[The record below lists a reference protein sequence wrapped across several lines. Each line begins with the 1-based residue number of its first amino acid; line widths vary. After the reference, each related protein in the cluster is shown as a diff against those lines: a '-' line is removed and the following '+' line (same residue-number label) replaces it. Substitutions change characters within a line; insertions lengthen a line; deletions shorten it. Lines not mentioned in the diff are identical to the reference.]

1 MAKKTIVRF
10 PDGRRFEV
18 TQIPDGRWKVQ
29 NLADKRG
36 WSLYETRRDAIEHA
50 EDMGGRVE

>member
-1 MAKKTIVRF
+1 MAKTIIRF

-29 NLADKRG
+29 NLDDKRG
-36 WSLYETRRDAIEHA
+36 WSLYKTRRAAISSA
-50 EDMGGRVE
+50 KSMGGWVE

>member
-1 MAKKTIVRF
+1 MAKKTIIRF

-29 NLADKRG
+29 NLDDKRG
-36 WSLYETRRDAIEHA
+36 WSLYKTRRAAISSA
-50 EDMGGRVE
+50 KSMGGWVE

>member
-18 TQIPDGRWKVQ
+18 TQTPDGRWKVQ
-29 NLADKRG
+29 NLDDKRG
-36 WSLYETRRDAIEHA
+36 RSLYETRRDAIEHA
-50 EDMGGRVE
+50 EDMGGWVE